1 MSHLH
6 KIIVTFPPENGTAVV
21 AVKVVFNVRS
31 LVKHGVAV
39 FVAKVTLKVRF
50 LVPDETV
57 TVGVGDEFDRCT
69 ASRHFFLRCHFFVE
83 C

>member
-31 LVKHGVAV
+31 LVKHEMAV

-50 LVPDETV
+50 LVPVETV

-69 ASRHFFLRCHFFVE
+69 ASRHFILRCHVFVE